1 MFHVVVFFFF
11 FTFQVHA
18 VEHLLLPLLVVI
30 VRHSFFFSLIVRHSC
45 LYAAVQ
51 RSYTTVNYSALFRL
65 SKSWQY
71 YMQKKKSF
79 TVVGVAMII
88 LLLLRSIHAH
98 DLHRF
103 LGVHIVQSYKNY
115 AY

>member
-1 MFHVVVFFFF
+1 MFHVVVFF

-71 YMQKKKSF
+71 YMQKKSF
-79 TVVGVAMII
+79 TVVGVAMTI
-88 LLLLRSIHAH
+88 LLLLRSIHAR